1 MQIFFAIAH
10 GINRIIGLPSL
21 LYKNKNKEKN
31 LPFDKEIKGKYIIR
45 QSAFNNIRFGVKNIS
60 YNGCGIIAL
69 HNIQL
74 YLKREKPFSE
84 IIYENEKNA
93 LLYGIFGLSPYGM
106 RRYLLSNGVRT
117 KKVLAQG
124 SPERAF
130 IHFYF
135 RKNLTAHYVAAIPE
149 NKDFRF
155 LNSSVGS
162 DAALTYEQYRESVK
176 KEGVIYECVYVIL

>member
-45 QSAFNNIRFGVKNIS
+45 QSAFKNIRFGVKNIS

-74 YLKREKPFSE
+74 YLKREKPVSE
-84 IIYENEKNA
+84 II
-93 LLYGIFGLSPYGM
+93 
-106 RRYLLSNGVRT
+106 
-117 KKVLAQG
+117 
-124 SPERAF
+124 
-130 IHFYF
+130 
-135 RKNLTAHYVAAIPE
+135 
-149 NKDFRF
+149 
-155 LNSSVGS
+155 
-162 DAALTYEQYRESVK
+162 
-176 KEGVIYECVYVIL
+176 